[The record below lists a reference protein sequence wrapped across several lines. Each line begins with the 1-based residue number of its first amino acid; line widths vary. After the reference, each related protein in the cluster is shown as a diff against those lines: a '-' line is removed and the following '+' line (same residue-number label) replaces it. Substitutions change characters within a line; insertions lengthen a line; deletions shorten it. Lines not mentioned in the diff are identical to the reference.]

1 MQVALLTLIQQ
12 YDIGVDLEVLENF
25 YININV
31 EKNMSN

>member
-12 YDIGVDLEVLENF
+12 YDIGVDLVVLETF

-31 EKNMSN
+31 EKNISN

>member
-12 YDIGVDLEVLENF
+12 YDIGVDLVVLEKF

-31 EKNMSN
+31 EKNISN

>member
-12 YDIGVDLEVLENF
+12 YDIGVDLAALENF

-31 EKNMSN
+31 EKNISN